1 MAEKRTIELEIKDN
15 SKSLKAQLKEAQAEV
30 QRLADTYGA
39 TSQQAKDAA
48 KRAADLK
55 DRIGDAK
62 ALTDAYNPDAKFKA
76 FGAALQGVAGGFEAV
91 TGAMGLMGTE
101 SEDVQKA
108 MLRVQSAMAI
118 TQGLNQLGEAR
129 DSFKNLGGQIKDVA
143 VKLGILTVTKEADA
157 IATTEQTVATS
168 ANIAATNAQTASNAA
183 AGTSF
188 KTMGTSAKVSLNG
201 IKGAIAA
208 TGIGVLLIALGAM
221 VAYWDDI
228 KAAVSGV
235 SKEQNA
241 LIEKE
246 KQGAELAQKKLD
258 GFALE
263 EKAMKL
269 AGKSEQEINKLR
281 QQRLKTALLE
291 QEQYIAAMKQKKKM
305 ELEAEKRNFGILKT
319 VARVGVELAL
329 VGLRILATPID
340 AAISTVNSLSEA
352 LGFGKVATFNLNKE
366 ISKMNESIAGGI
378 SKMVFNPDAVKADG
392 DKAIQE
398 AEDKLNTLKGQVLDN
413 ELAMKQAKEN
423 AAKDNAKTQKDVSQD
438 LTNFLDAQEK
448 DRQARITDA
457 QEKELQ
463 ELANKFDEMSA
474 LADKAGQD
482 TTAITEQYQK
492 DVIAVK
498 QKYKDLE
505 LKKQE
510 EANQK
515 AKDLEKKQN
524 EEFLAQIEALDE
536 ANYQAKLT
544 EQERELGLIR
554 EKYLAME
561 EMAKG
566 NADAEKTIAI
576 AKGREL
582 ADVQKKYDDEEKNRR
597 NEQINKYLDLAKGQF
612 EALGNLAVLFG
623 ESSKKNQKKAF
634 NVKKAAD
641 IAGATIDTY
650 KAATA
655 AYSSMASIPVVGPVL
670 GGIAASIAVATGI
683 MNVRKIA
690 MQKFEGGGSVSGGS
704 GGGGSIPTM
713 GGGGGTPQ
721 APNFNVVGNNGLNQ
735 LAQLQQQPTQAY
747 VVSGEVSSA
756 QSLDRN
762 RIQNATL

>member
-15 SKSLKAQLKEAQAEV
+15 SKSLKAQLKEAQQEV

-39 TSQQAKDAA
+39 TSQQAVEAA
-48 KRAADLK
+48 KRAAELK

-62 ALTDAYNPDAKFKA
+62 ALTDAFNPDAKFKA
-76 FGAALQGVAGGFEAV
+76 LSGSLTGVAGGFSAV
-91 TGAMGLMGTE
+91 TGAMGLMGAE
-101 SEDVQKA
+101 SEQVQQM
-108 MLRVQSAMAI
+108 MLKVQSAMALS
-118 TQGLNQLGEAR
+118 QGLQALGESRDAFKQLG
-129 DSFKNLGGQIKDVA
+129 A
-143 VKLGILTVTKEADA
+143 V
-157 IATTEQTVATS
+157 
-168 ANIAATNAQTASNAA
+168 ATNAL
-183 AGTSF
+183 
-188 KTMGTSAKVSLNG
+188 KG
-201 IKGAIAA
+201 IKSGIAA
-208 TGIGVLLIALGAM
+208 TGIGVLLVALGTM

-281 QQRLKTALLE
+281 QQRLKTALIE
-291 QEQYIAAMKQKKKM
+291 QEQYISAMKQKKKM
-305 ELEAEKRNFGILKT
+305 EIEGEKRNLGILKT
-319 VARVGVELAL
+319 VARVGMELAT
-329 VGLRILATPID
+329 VGLRLLAAPID
-340 AAISTVNSLSEA
+340 AAILAVNSMSEA
-352 LGFGKVATFNLNKE
+352 LGFGKITAFSINKE
-366 ISKMNESIAGGI
+366 ISKFNEFAAGGL
-378 SKMVFNPDAVKADG
+378 SKMVFNPESVKAEG
-392 DKAIQE
+392 DKAIEE
-398 AEDKLNTLKGQVLDN
+398 AEAKLNTLKGQVLDN
-413 ELAMKQAKEN
+413 ELAMKQAREN
-423 AAKDNAKTQKDVSQD
+423 ASKDNAKTQKEVSQD
-438 LTNFLDAQEK
+438 LTTFLDAQEK

-457 QEKELQ
+457 KEKELQ
-463 ELANKFDEMSA
+463 ELANKFDEMSL

-482 TTAITEQYQK
+482 TKAITEQYQK
-492 DVIAVK
+492 DVIAVNE
-498 QKYKDLE
+498 KYRNLE
-505 LKKQE
+505 LQKQE
-510 EANQK
+510 EANKK
-515 AKDLEKKQN
+515 ANDLEKKQQ
-524 EEFLAQIEALDE
+524 EEFLLQIEQLDE

-554 EKYLAME
+554 EKYFAME

-566 NADAEKTIAI
+566 NADAEKSIAE

-655 AYSSMASIPVVGPVL
+655 AYSSMAGIPVVGPVL
-670 GGIAASIAVATGI
+670 GGIAAGIAVATGI

-690 MQKFEGGGSVSGGS
+690 MQKFEGGGGSASGGS

-735 LAQLQQQPTQAY
+735 LSQLTQTPMQAY

>member
-39 TSQQAKDAA
+39 TSQEAKEAA

-76 FGAALQGVAGGFEAV
+76 FGSALQGVAGGFEAV
-91 TGAMGLMGTE
+91 TGAMGIMGVE

-108 MLRVQSAMAI
+108 MLKVQSAMAI
-118 TQGLNQLGEAR
+118 TSGLNALGEAR
-129 DSFKNLGGQIKDVA
+129 DSFKNLGGQVKDLA
-143 VKLGILTVTKEADA
+143 VKLGILTVVQEENA
-157 IATTEQTVATS
+157 VATGS
-168 ANIAATNAQTASNAA
+168 NVVATEAQVAANAQAATSYRAVGVSGKTA
-183 AGTSF
+183 F
-188 KTMGTSAKVSLNG
+188 NG
-201 IKGAIAA
+201 IKGAMAA
-208 TGIGVLLIALGAM
+208 TGIGLLVVALGTI

-246 KQGAELAQKKLD
+246 KQGAELAQKKLE

-281 QQRLKTALLE
+281 QQRLKTAVLE
-291 QEQYIAAMKQKKKM
+291 QEQYIAAMKQKKAM

-378 SKMVFNPDAVKADG
+378 SKMVFNPDAVKSDG

-423 AAKDNAKTQKDVSQD
+423 AAKDNAKTQKEVSQD

-492 DVIAVK
+492 DVLAVK

-544 EQERELGLIR
+544 DQQRELGLIR

-713 GGGGGTPQ
+713 GGGGATPQ

-735 LAQLQQQPTQAY
+735 LAQLQQQPTQAF
-747 VVSGEVSSA
+747 VVSGEVTSA

>member
-1 MAEKRTIELEIKDN
+1 
-15 SKSLKAQLKEAQAEV
+15 
-30 QRLADTYGA
+30 
-39 TSQQAKDAA
+39 
-48 KRAADLK
+48 
-55 DRIGDAK
+55 
-62 ALTDAYNPDAKFKA
+62 
-76 FGAALQGVAGGFEAV
+76 
-91 TGAMGLMGTE
+91 
-101 SEDVQKA
+101 
-108 MLRVQSAMAI
+108 
-118 TQGLNQLGEAR
+118 
-129 DSFKNLGGQIKDVA
+129 
-143 VKLGILTVTKEADA
+143 
-157 IATTEQTVATS
+157 
-168 ANIAATNAQTASNAA
+168 
-183 AGTSF
+183 
-188 KTMGTSAKVSLNG
+188 
-201 IKGAIAA
+201 
-208 TGIGVLLIALGAM
+208 
-221 VAYWDDI
+221 
-228 KAAVSGV
+228 
-235 SKEQNA
+235 
-241 LIEKE
+241 
-246 KQGAELAQKKLD
+246 
-258 GFALE
+258 
-263 EKAMKL
+263 
-269 AGKSEQEINKLR
+269 
-281 QQRLKTALLE
+281 
-291 QEQYIAAMKQKKKM
+291 MKQKKKM
-305 ELEAEKRNFGILKT
+305 EIEGEKRNLGILKT
-319 VARVGVELAL
+319 VARVGMELAT
-329 VGLRILATPID
+329 VGLRLLAAPID
-340 AAISTVNSLSEA
+340 AAILAVNSMSEA
-352 LGFGKVATFNLNKE
+352 LGFGKITAFSINKE
-366 ISKMNESIAGGI
+366 ISKFNEFAAGGL
-378 SKMVFNPDAVKADG
+378 SKMVFNPESVKAEG
-392 DKAIQE
+392 DKAIEE
-398 AEDKLNTLKGQVLDN
+398 AEAKLNTLKGQVLDN
-413 ELAMKQAKEN
+413 ELAMKQDKEN
-423 AAKDNAKTQKDVSQD
+423 AAKGNAKTQKEVSQD

>member
-39 TSQQAKDAA
+39 TSQQAVEAA
-48 KRAADLK
+48 KRAAELK

-62 ALTDAYNPDAKFKA
+62 ALTDAFNPDAKFKA
-76 FGAALQGVAGGFEAV
+76 LSSSLTGVAGGFSAV
-91 TGAMGLMGTE
+91 TGAMGLMGAE
-101 SEDVQKA
+101 SEQVQQL
-108 MLRVQSAMAI
+108 MLKVQSAMALS
-118 TQGLNQLGEAR
+118 QGLQALGESRDAFKQLG
-129 DSFKNLGGQIKDVA
+129 A
-143 VKLGILTVTKEADA
+143 V
-157 IATTEQTVATS
+157 
-168 ANIAATNAQTASNAA
+168 ASNAL
-183 AGTSF
+183 
-188 KTMGTSAKVSLNG
+188 KG
-201 IKGAIAA
+201 IKTGIAA
-208 TGIGVLLIALGAM
+208 TGIGVLLVAVGAL

-235 SKEQNA
+235 TAEQEK
-241 LIEKE
+241 LIATE

-269 AGKSEQEINKLR
+269 AGKNEQEINKLR
-281 QQRLKTALLE
+281 QQRLKTAVLE
-291 QEQYIAAMKQKKKM
+291 QEQYIVAMKQKKAM

-378 SKMVFNPDAVKADG
+378 TKMVFNPEGVKEEG

-438 LTNFLDAQEK
+438 LTAFLDAQEK

-457 QEKELQ
+457 KEKELQ
-463 ELANKFDEMSA
+463 ELANKFDEMTL

-492 DVIAVK
+492 DVLAVN

-515 AKDLEKKQN
+515 AKDLAKKQQ
-524 EEFLAQIEALDE
+524 EDFLLQVEQLDE

-561 EMAKG
+561 ELAKG
-566 NADAEKTIAI
+566 NADAERTIAE
-576 AKGREL
+576 AKGREI
-582 ADVQKKYDDEEKNRR
+582 ADVNAKFDRETNERKRAELER
-597 NEQINKYLDLAKGQF
+597 NVDFAKQGLTIIQDLTD
-612 EALGNLAVLFG
+612 LFG
-623 ESSKKNQKKAF
+623 KKGVESARKAF
-634 NVKKAAD
+634 KVKKAAQM
-641 IAGATIDTY
+641 ASALIDTY
-650 KAATA
+650 MNATA
-655 AYSSMASIPVVGPVL
+655 AYGSQFLPIPDPSSPVR
-670 GGIAASIAVATGI
+670 GGIAAGLAVAAGLV
-683 MNVRKIA
+683 NVAKIGA
-690 MQKFEGGGSVSGGS
+690 QKFEGGGSS
-704 GGGGSIPTM
+704 GGGGDGGISGGSISA
-713 GGGGGTPQ
+713 GGATPQ

-747 VVSGEVSSA
+747 VVSGEVTSA

>member
-15 SKSLKAQLKEAQAEV
+15 SKSLKAQLKEAQQEV

-39 TSQQAKDAA
+39 TSQQAVEAA
-48 KRAADLK
+48 KRAAELK

-62 ALTDAYNPDAKFKA
+62 ALTDAFNPDAKFKA
-76 FGAALQGVAGGFEAV
+76 LSSSLTGVAGGFSAV
-91 TGAMGLMGTE
+91 TGAMGLMGAE
-101 SEDVQKA
+101 SEQVQQL
-108 MLRVQSAMAI
+108 MLKVQSAMALS
-118 TQGLNQLGEAR
+118 QGLQALGESKDAFKQLG
-129 DSFKNLGGQIKDVA
+129 A
-143 VKLGILTVTKEADA
+143 V
-157 IATTEQTVATS
+157 
-168 ANIAATNAQTASNAA
+168 ATNAL
-183 AGTSF
+183 
-188 KTMGTSAKVSLNG
+188 KG
-201 IKGAIAA
+201 IKTGIAA
-208 TGIGVLLIALGAM
+208 TGIGVLLVAVGTL

-235 SKEQNA
+235 TAEQEK
-241 LIEKE
+241 LIATE

-281 QQRLKTALLE
+281 QQRLKTAVLE
-291 QEQYIAAMKQKKKM
+291 QEQYIAAMKQKKAM

-319 VARVGVELAL
+319 IARVGVELAL

-378 SKMVFNPDAVKADG
+378 TKMVFNPDAVKSEG

-423 AAKDNAKTQKDVSQD
+423 AAKDNAKTQKEVSQD

-457 QEKELQ
+457 KEKELQ
-463 ELANKFDEMSA
+463 ELANKFDEMTL

-482 TTAITEQYQK
+482 TKAITEQYQK
-492 DVIAVK
+492 DVLAVN

-515 AKDLEKKQN
+515 AKDLAKKQQ
-524 EEFLAQIEALDE
+524 EDFLLQVEQLDE

-561 EMAKG
+561 ELAKG
-566 NADAEKTIAI
+566 NADAEKTIAE
-576 AKGREL
+576 AKGREIAEVNAKFDREANERKRAEL
-582 ADVQKKYDDEEKNRR
+582 ER
-597 NEQINKYLDLAKGQF
+597 NVDFAKQGLTIIQDLTD
-612 EALGNLAVLFG
+612 LFG
-623 ESSKKNQKKAF
+623 KKGVESARKAF
-634 NVKKAAD
+634 KVKKAAQM
-641 IAGATIDTY
+641 ASALIDTY
-650 KAATA
+650 MNATA
-655 AYSSMASIPVVGPVL
+655 AYGSQFLPIPDPSSPVR
-670 GGIAASIAVATGI
+670 GGIAAGLAVAAGLV
-683 MNVRKIA
+683 NVAKIGA
-690 MQKFEGGGSVSGGS
+690 QKFEGGGSS
-704 GGGGSIPTM
+704 GGGG
-713 GGGGGTPQ
+713 GGGISGGSISAGGATPQ

-747 VVSGEVSSA
+747 VVSGEVTSA

>member
-15 SKSLKAQLKEAQAEV
+15 SKSLKAQLKEAQQEV

-39 TSQQAKDAA
+39 TSQQAVEAA
-48 KRAADLK
+48 KKAADLK

-62 ALTDAYNPDAKFKA
+62 ALTDAFNPDAKFKA
-76 FGAALQGVAGGFEAV
+76 LGGSLQGVAGGFEAV
-91 TGAMGLMGTE
+91 TGAMGLMGVE
-101 SEDVQKA
+101 SEAVQQA
-108 MLRVQSAMAI
+108 MLKVQSAMALS
-118 TQGLNQLGEAR
+118 QGLQALGESRDAFKQLG
-129 DSFKNLGGQIKDVA
+129 A
-143 VKLGILTVTKEADA
+143 V
-157 IATTEQTVATS
+157 
-168 ANIAATNAQTASNAA
+168 ASNAL
-183 AGTSF
+183 
-188 KTMGTSAKVSLNG
+188 KG
-201 IKGAIAA
+201 IKTGIAA
-208 TGIGVLLIALGAM
+208 TGIGVLLVAVGAL

-235 SKEQNA
+235 TAEQEK
-241 LIEKE
+241 LIATE

-269 AGKSEQEINKLR
+269 AGKTEQEINKLR
-281 QQRLKTALLE
+281 QQRLKTAVLE
-291 QEQYIAAMKQKKKM
+291 QEQYIVAMKQKKAM

-378 SKMVFNPDAVKADG
+378 TKMVFNPDTVKSEG

-492 DVIAVK
+492 DVLAVK

-515 AKDLEKKQN
+515 AKDLAKKQQ
-524 EEFLAQIEALDE
+524 EDFLLQVEQLDE

-554 EKYLAME
+554 EKYMAME
-561 EMAKG
+561 VMAKG
-566 NADAEKTIAI
+566 NADAEKTIAE
-576 AKGREL
+576 AKGREI
-582 ADVQKKYDDEEKNRR
+582 ADVNAKFDREANERKRAELER
-597 NEQINKYLDLAKGQF
+597 NVDFAKQGLTIIQDLTD
-612 EALGNLAVLFG
+612 LFG
-623 ESSKKNQKKAF
+623 KKGVESARKAF
-634 NVKKAAD
+634 KVKKAAQM
-641 IAGATIDTY
+641 ASALIDTY
-650 KAATA
+650 MNATA
-655 AYSSMASIPVVGPVL
+655 AYGSQFLPIPDPSSPVR
-670 GGIAASIAVATGI
+670 GGIAAGLAVAAGLV
-683 MNVRKIA
+683 NVAKIGA
-690 MQKFEGGGSVSGGS
+690 QKFEGGGSS
-704 GGGGSIPTM
+704 GGGGNGGISGGISGGSISA
-713 GGGGGTPQ
+713 GGATPQ

-747 VVSGEVSSA
+747 VVSGEVTSA

>member
-39 TSQQAKDAA
+39 TSKEAVEAA

-62 ALTDAYNPDAKFKA
+62 ALTDAFNPDAKFKSLS
-76 FGAALQGVAGGFEAV
+76 GSLTGVAGGFEAV
-91 TGAMGLMGTE
+91 TGAMGLMGVE
-101 SEDVQKA
+101 SEAVQQA
-108 MLRVQSAMAI
+108 MLKVQSAMALS
-118 TQGLNQLGEAR
+118 QGLQALGESRDAFKQLG
-129 DSFKNLGGQIKDVA
+129 A
-143 VKLGILTVTKEADA
+143 V
-157 IATTEQTVATS
+157 
-168 ANIAATNAQTASNAA
+168 ATNAL
-183 AGTSF
+183 
-188 KTMGTSAKVSLNG
+188 KG
-201 IKGAIAA
+201 IKTGVAA
-208 TGIGVLLIALGAM
+208 TGIGVLLVAVGAL

-228 KAAVSGV
+228 KEAVSGV

-281 QQRLKTALLE
+281 QQRLKTAVLE

-305 ELEAEKRNFGILKT
+305 EIEGEKRNLGILKT
-319 VARVGVELAL
+319 VARVGMELAT
-329 VGLRILATPID
+329 VGLRLLAAPID
-340 AAISTVNSLSEA
+340 AAILAVNSMSEA
-352 LGFGKVATFNLNKE
+352 LGFGKITTFSINKE
-366 ISKMNESIAGGI
+366 ISKFNEFASEGL
-378 SKMVFNPDAVKADG
+378 SKMIFNPESVKADG

-413 ELAMKQAKEN
+413 ELAMKQGKEN
-423 AAKDNAKTQKDVSQD
+423 ASKDNAKTQKEVSQD

-457 QEKELQ
+457 KEKELQ
-463 ELANKFDEMSA
+463 ELANKFDEMTL

-482 TTAITEQYQK
+482 TKAITEQYQK
-492 DVIAVK
+492 DVLAVN

-515 AKDLEKKQN
+515 AKDLAKKQN
-524 EEFLAQIEALDE
+524 DEFLAQVEQLDE
-536 ANYQAKLT
+536 ANYQAKLS

-554 EKYLAME
+554 EKYMAME
-561 EMAKG
+561 ELAKG
-566 NADAEKTIAI
+566 NADAEKTINEAKAREI
-576 AKGREL
+576 AEVN
-582 ADVQKKYDDEEKNRR
+582 AKYDKETAERKRAELER
-597 NEQINKYLDLAKGQF
+597 NVDFAKQGLTIIQDLTD
-612 EALGNLAVLFG
+612 LFG
-623 ESSKKNQKKAF
+623 KKGVESARKAF
-634 NVKKAAD
+634 KVKKAAQM
-641 IAGATIDTY
+641 ASALIDTY
-650 KAATA
+650 MNATA
-655 AYSSMASIPVVGPVL
+655 AYGSQFLPIPDPSSPVR
-670 GGIAASIAVATGI
+670 GGIAAGLAVAAGLV
-683 MNVRKIA
+683 NVAKIGA
-690 MQKFEGGGSVSGGS
+690 QKFEGGGSTGGGGGGVSGGS
-704 GGGGSIPTM
+704 ISAGGGM
-713 GGGGGTPQ
+713 Q

-735 LAQLQQQPTQAY
+735 LAQLQQQPTQAF
-747 VVSGEVSSA
+747 VVSGEVTSA